1 MARNATTKDT
11 ALQLSPLKHAEALT
25 QVKVNRSLLKG
36 RAIQDVSEQMTV
48 KKMAIGQFL
57 TLIEDMA
64 PVHVQRND
72 LYRLQNRLA
81 KHLEQ
86 FMPPQ
91 CSFALVYLN
100 GKLYLLDGNTRKRAW
115 LNQTHLPLPSHV
127 FVTIIVAET
136 EEKAFDFYKCYD
148 SKEAKKTNRDELL
161 SMVHVAGLEPE
172 ALRSKLV
179 AGGKLVSVVRN
190 MARAMSGSSA
200 SPQRKQS
207 VVTDHI
213 KALCALDVL
222 NLDEGM
228 VKGGGVWALLRL
240 YRELPQEFH
249 PFITA
254 YASELVRLDTSTEHL
269 AAQTVQAAKLKAL
282 DSCLSYG
289 TGTSGEKAIPAMY
302 LEYLPAFW
310 AYTRAL
316 VNAKQAPVKLTK
328 LLNATEV
335 TFLEP
340 ELTRV
345 RRLLTKLPATRPATR
360 RVVRS

>member
-1 MARNATTKDT
+1 MARNATTQDT
-11 ALQLSPLKHAEALT
+11 ALQTSSLQNALKLLNVKTKTSLT
-25 QVKVNRSLLKG
+25 KG
-36 RAIQDVSEQMTV
+36 RVIKQVDHLMDV
-48 KKMAIGQFL
+48 KKMPIGKFL
-57 TLIEDMA
+57 TLIEEMN

-72 LYRLQNRLA
+72 LYRMQNRLA

-91 CSFALVYLN
+91 CSFALVYLE

-127 FVTIIVAET
+127 FVAVIAAET
-136 EEKAFDFYKCYD
+136 EEQASKFYGCYD

-161 SMVHVAGLEPE
+161 SMIHLAGLEPE
-172 ALRSKLV
+172 TLLSKLV

-200 SPQRKQS
+200 SPKRKQT

-213 KALCALDVL
+213 QAFRALDSL
-222 NLDEGM
+222 LLDEGM

-249 PFITA
+249 EHITTFA
-254 YASELVRLDTSTEHL
+254 LELVKLDSPVEHL
-269 AAQTVQAAKLKAL
+269 AAAEVKEAKLNAL
-282 DSCLSYG
+282 ESCLAYG

-302 LEYLPAFW
+302 LAYLPAFW
-310 AYTRAL
+310 AYTRGLISVKRAPAKL
-316 VNAKQAPVKLTK
+316 NKVLNAKEA
-328 LLNATEV
+328 
-335 TFLEP
+335 TFLKP

-345 RRLLTKLPATRPATR
+345 RRLLTKLPA
-360 RVVRS
+360 

>member
-11 ALQLSPLKHAEALT
+11 ALQTSSLQNALKLLNVKTKASLT
-25 QVKVNRSLLKG
+25 KG
-36 RAIQDVSEQMTV
+36 RVIEQVDHLMDV
-48 KKMAIGQFL
+48 KKMPIGKFL
-57 TLIEDMA
+57 TLIEEMN

-91 CSFALVYLN
+91 CSFALVYLE

-115 LNQTHLPLPSHV
+115 LNQKHLPLPSHV
-127 FVTIIVAET
+127 FVAVLVAET
-136 EEKAFDFYKCYD
+136 EEEASKFYGCYD

-161 SMVHVAGLEPE
+161 SMIHTAGLEPE
-172 ALRSKLV
+172 TLMSKLV

-200 SPQRKQS
+200 SPKRKQT
-207 VVTDHI
+207 VVTEHVQ
-213 KALCALDVL
+213 AFSALDSL

-240 YRELPQEFH
+240 YCELPQEFH
-249 PFITA
+249 EHIKNFA
-254 YASELVRLDTSTEHL
+254 MELVKLDSPVEHL
-269 AAQTVQAAKLKAL
+269 AAAEVIRAKLSAL
-282 DSCLSYG
+282 DSCLAYG

-302 LEYLPAFW
+302 LAYLPAFW
-310 AYTRAL
+310 SYTRGLIKAKRAPAKL
-316 VNAKQAPVKLTK
+316 SKTLNAKEVSF
-328 LLNATEV
+328 LN
-335 TFLEP
+335 P
-340 ELTRV
+340 ELIRV
-345 RRLLTKLPATRPATR
+345 RRLLTKVPA
-360 RVVRS
+360 